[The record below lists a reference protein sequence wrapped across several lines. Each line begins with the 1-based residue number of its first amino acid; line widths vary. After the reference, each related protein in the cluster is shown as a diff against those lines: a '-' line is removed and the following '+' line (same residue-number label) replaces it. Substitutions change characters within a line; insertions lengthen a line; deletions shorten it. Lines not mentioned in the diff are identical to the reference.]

1 MFFQKASDKIIDR
14 EKNMKTLLSIFSSAV
29 VAILLAVP
37 TVAQTDT
44 FVYNPTPG
52 FYVNWV
58 IDLHAATADG
68 ASGTAHYFIA
78 KSELGHS
85 PTAKGQK
92 VVTKLLVECEY
103 LNFPDLTPLDVFVG
117 PGQSPTEPLGKLV
130 GQMQVNGGSA
140 NLLTARPPVINKGNT
155 VTITRN
161 GAVIMTGKF

>member
-1 MFFQKASDKIIDR
+1 
-14 EKNMKTLLSIFSSAV
+14 MKTLLSIFSIAV

-44 FVYNPTPG
+44 WIYNPTPG

-68 ASGTAHYFIA
+68 GSGAAHYFIA

-85 PTAKGQK
+85 PIAKGQK

-103 LNFPDLTPLDVFVG
+103 LRFPDLTALDVFVG
-117 PGQSPTEPLGKLV
+117 PGQNPTEPFGKLV
-130 GQMQVNGGSA
+130 GQMQVNGGYA
-140 NLLTARPPVINKGNT
+140 TLLTARPPVINKGNT
-155 VTITRN
+155 VIIVRN
-161 GAVIMTGKF
+161 GVVIMKGKF